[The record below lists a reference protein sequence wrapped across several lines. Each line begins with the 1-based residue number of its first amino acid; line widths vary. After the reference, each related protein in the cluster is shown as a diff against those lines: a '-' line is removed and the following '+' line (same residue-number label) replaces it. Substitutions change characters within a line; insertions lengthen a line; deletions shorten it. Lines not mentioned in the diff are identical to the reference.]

1 MDIDVELITLRV
13 TFNQQG
19 EEIIAMN
26 EQMDNV
32 NAIKELIIDN
42 KIVISSPEYD
52 VIRMDLQDMETLIS
66 YLEDQNADQFIIV
79 KLREEVSTHTTNLQ
93 ANHLI

>member
-32 NAIKELIIDN
+32 NAIKERIIDN